1 MKNYLIDRNFAVLAR
16 AGSSFG
22 NQPKFKKDDYWYKFD
37 YLGNEGLAEQL
48 TSGVLSCSSISDY
61 VTYEY
66 CQINGKS
73 GCRSEN
79 MLAPGE
85 TLLPFSQLYFNAT
98 GGILA
103 DDVFS
108 LNERERFNF
117 IVDFIKEET
126 DFDCSRY
133 LFDNLTLDMLTRNPD
148 RHFKN
153 LALILTAEGEFKAAP
168 IFDNGQG
175 LMQNFTI
182 TPPDMEI
189 EEKEDRCFACTIS
202 GSFEKQFMLAQDS
215 TGYEPFKIDYDRL
228 YALLQTYPQS
238 IAKEYLEYSLER
250 YEELFRS
257 DREPQQE
264 INSHPSFVT
273 VLQDNEKVFQAYDYD
288 DGFDPAE
295 E

>member
-16 AGSSFG
+16 ASSSFG
-22 NQPKFKKDDYWYKFD
+22 NQPKFKKDNHWYKFD
-37 YLGNEGLAEQL
+37 YLGNEGLVEQL
-48 TSGVLSCSSISDY
+48 VSDVLSCSSISDY

-66 CQINGKS
+66 CQINGEL

-85 TLLPFSQLYFNAT
+85 TLLPFSQLYFNVT
-98 GGILA
+98 SGGSLT
-103 DDVFS
+103 DDVS
-108 LNERERFNF
+108 ALDEENRFNF
-117 IVDFIKEET
+117 IVDFIKDET
-126 DFDCSRY
+126 GFDCSRY

-189 EEKEDRCFACTIS
+189 EEKEDRCFSCTIS
-202 GSFEKQFMLAQDS
+202 GSFEKQFTLAQDS

-238 IAKEYLEYSLER
+238 IAKDYLEYSLER
-250 YEELFRS
+250 YEEIFKATE
-257 DREPQQE
+257 EPQQE
-264 INSHPSFVT
+264 IDDHDET
-273 VLQDNEKVFQAYDYD
+273 YD

-295 E
+295 